1 MTMIRVT
8 IEYHGKTYVVGD
20 FDDVITGFNTA
31 VATAKKRGWKGHKT
45 TFEEID
51 VEETIDL

>member
-1 MTMIRVT
+1 MIHVT
-8 IEYHGKTYVVGD
+8 IEYRGKQYVAGD

-31 VATAKKRGWKGHKT
+31 NEMAKKRGWKGYKT